1 MSHATT
7 PSPSLL
13 ANLRGELMRH
23 PPFAQMQP
31 EQVERFIGGAQQAY
45 FAPDEILLAPE
56 SGVVEHLLY
65 IRQGSV
71 TGRRGLAEQAGGFQ
85 YEAGDLFP
93 VGAVMGARA
102 VTATYQAQ
110 EDTFCL
116 MLPVAAV
123 QALAAQSAPF
133 ADFLNRRVMQFLEL
147 SRRTLQAAYA
157 SQTLAE
163 QSLEGPLGSL
173 PRKPPVC
180 VAPETPLAQALATM
194 HERRIGSVL
203 VANAAGAPLGILTR
217 HDILGRVTLPQLPL
231 ATPIEA
237 VMTAPLHCLT
247 VGDTAQDAVLLMSR
261 HGIRHVPVTDAGRVV
276 NIVSE
281 RDLFA
286 LQRLSLKQLSTAI
299 RAAGDVAALRR
310 SAADIRRFA
319 RNLLGQ
325 GVRARQLTELI
336 SHLNDVLTQRLVVL
350 VAQRRGLDLERA
362 CWIAFGSEGRGE
374 QTISTDQDNGLV
386 FASDEPERDRTQWL
400 EFAREV
406 NEALDTCGYPLC
418 KGNVMAS
425 NPECCLTP
433 AEWALRFERWME
445 HGAPQDLLN
454 ASIYFDLRPVAGRA
468 ELAAPLR
475 ALLGERAPR
484 LPRFMKQL
492 ALNALEHRAP
502 LNWRGAIDVRQ
513 VAGRDVIDLK
523 LQGTAIFVDVAR
535 LYALAH
541 GVPATGTR
549 ARLEAAGQALGVEPQ
564 ESEAW
569 VGAFEFLQLLR
580 LQVQLEAGSREAVG
594 APDGNANLV
603 DVAALNDIDRRML
616 KESLRIA
623 RRLQQRMEL
632 DYQR

>member
-1 MSHATT
+1 
-7 PSPSLL
+7 
-13 ANLRGELMRH
+13 
-23 PPFAQMQP
+23 
-31 EQVERFIGGAQQAY
+31 
-45 FAPDEILLAPE
+45 
-56 SGVVEHLLY
+56 
-65 IRQGSV
+65 
-71 TGRRGLAEQAGGFQ
+71 
-85 YEAGDLFP
+85 
-93 VGAVMGARA
+93 
-102 VTATYQAQ
+102 
-110 EDTFCL
+110 
-116 MLPVAAV
+116 
-123 QALAAQSAPF
+123 
-133 ADFLNRRVMQFLEL
+133 
-147 SRRTLQAAYA
+147 
-157 SQTLAE
+157 
-163 QSLEGPLGSL
+163 
-173 PRKPPVC
+173 
-180 VAPETPLAQALATM
+180 
-194 HERRIGSVL
+194 
-203 VANAAGAPLGILTR
+203 
-217 HDILGRVTLPQLPL
+217 
-231 ATPIEA
+231 
-237 VMTAPLHCLT
+237 
-247 VGDTAQDAVLLMSR
+247 
-261 HGIRHVPVTDAGRVV
+261 
-276 NIVSE
+276 
-281 RDLFA
+281 
-286 LQRLSLKQLSTAI
+286 
-299 RAAGDVAALRR
+299 
-310 SAADIRRFA
+310 
-319 RNLLGQ
+319 
-325 GVRARQLTELI
+325 
-336 SHLNDVLTQRLVVL
+336 
-350 VAQRRGLDLERA
+350 
-362 CWIAFGSEGRGE
+362 
-374 QTISTDQDNGLV
+374 V
-386 FASDEPERDRTQWL
+386 FASEEPERDRTQWL

-433 AEWALRFERWME
+433 AEWTLRFERWME

-475 ALLGERAPR
+475 ALLRERAPR

-549 ARLEAAGQALGVEPQ
+549 ARLEAAGRALGVEPQ

-580 LQVQLEAGSREAVG
+580 LQVQLDADSREAVG
-594 APDGNANLV
+594 APDGNANMV